1 MGKSKTAKRLQALKV
16 DQPGPDDFTYL
27 AVFFPVGRNGVALA
41 KDSNP
46 EDQQAAAR
54 IATWMH
60 LAGLPIRKLFS
71 RRSEEHVLVEVR
83 EEVPQDVIEAKL
95 GAYKWTD
102 MLHGVLPTHVNAES
116 MVMRAKVRSH
126 DAVEKMGGMVC
137 FYPPRIV
144 PDENVLSRFKQP
156 FPQPR
161 KHDLMEPSKFS
172 AIKYIPLL
180 PQLTFSHEED
190 VKPRIADEETKPDIK
205 FEEKPDVKSGVK
217 LNDGPDTKPDT
228 KPDLQPEPDQERKP
242 NEALKEEFRQYKLKN
257 PGPIRPSADMNIDD
271 IDYKPKLEAE
281 VQSEV
286 TDEIRQNQALK
297 EEFRQYKLANPG
309 PIRPSA
315 DMNIDDIDYKPNV
328 EAEAEAETEPRAIEG
343 AYLSVQ
349 LEPIGLWESKFGLV
363 VLVNPDTEANQ
374 ALKEEF
380 RLYKLANPGPIRPS
394 ANMNIDDV
402 DYKPDIETEPE
413 PEPEAVDAAPE
424 SSAQPGPSGAQP
436 TLSNRDASEGGG
448 VPPIK
453 PETNDG
459 IIYDSA

>member
-41 KDSNP
+41 KDSDP
-46 EDQQAAAR
+46 KDQEAAAR

-71 RRSEEHVLVEVR
+71 RKSEEHVLVEVR

-95 GAYKWTD
+95 GAYRWTD

-172 AIKYIPLL
+172 AIKYIPLP
-180 PQLTFSHEED
+180 PQLTFAHEED

-205 FEEKPDVKSGVK
+205 PDAKPDDKSGVK
-217 LNDGPDTKPDT
+217 SDDAPDTKPDT
-228 KPDLQPEPDQERKP
+228 KPDLKSEPDQERKP

-281 VQSEV
+281 VQPEA

-315 DMNIDDIDYKPNV
+315 DMNIDDVD
-328 EAEAEAETEPRAIEG
+328 
-343 AYLSVQ
+343 S
-349 LEPIGLWESKFGLV
+349 
-363 VLVNPDTEANQ
+363 NPDTEANR

-402 DYKPDIETEPE
+402 DYKPEIETEPE
-413 PEPEAVDAAPE
+413 REPEAVDATPE
-424 SSAQPGPSGAQP
+424 GSAQPGPSGAEP
-436 TLSNRDASEGGG
+436 TLSNRDASEDGS

-453 PETNDG
+453 PETNEG
-459 IIYDSA
+459 IVYDPA

>member
-41 KDSNP
+41 KDSDP
-46 EDQQAAAR
+46 KDQEAAAR

-71 RRSEEHVLVEVR
+71 RKSEEHVLVEVR

-95 GAYKWTD
+95 GAYRWTD

-144 PDENVLSRFKQP
+144 PDENVLSRFRRP

-172 AIKYIPLL
+172 AIKYIPLP
-180 PQLTFSHEED
+180 PQLTFSHDED
-190 VKPRIADEETKPDIK
+190 IKPRIADEETKPDIK
-205 FEEKPDVKSGVK
+205 PRDVKPDVKLESK
-217 LNDGPDTKPDT
+217 LDTALDTKPGT

-271 IDYKPKLEAE
+271 VDYKPKLEAE
-281 VQSEV
+281 VQPEV

-315 DMNIDDIDYKPNV
+315 DMNIDDIDYKPNI
-328 EAEAEAETEPRAIEG
+328 EAEAEAETESRAIE
-343 AYLSVQ
+343 
-349 LEPIGLWESKFGLV
+349 
-363 VLVNPDTEANQ
+363 DTEANQ

-402 DYKPDIETEPE
+402 DYKPEIETEPE
-413 PEPEAVDAAPE
+413 PEAIDG
-424 SSAQPGPSGAQP
+424 SAQPGPSGAQP
-436 TLSNRDASEGGG
+436 TLSNQDPSEDGG

-459 IIYDSA
+459 ILYDLA